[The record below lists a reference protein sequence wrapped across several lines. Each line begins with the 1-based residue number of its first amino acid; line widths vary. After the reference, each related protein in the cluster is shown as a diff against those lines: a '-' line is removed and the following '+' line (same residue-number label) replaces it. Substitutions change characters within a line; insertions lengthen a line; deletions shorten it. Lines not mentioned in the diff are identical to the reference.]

1 MSLEWNGGNTKTYKT
16 ALDKIE
22 QSDWKAWIES
32 LEYSPVPL
40 WNSLDLYPIYHIA
53 SEISEQKG
61 IMMQKAMSIALID
74 EFNYQ
79 IPNAEEDNREN
90 TGKSNKAG
98 YCFHED
104 SVKVLHD
111 GKEKK
116 MKDLTVGDRVFV
128 LDDKGNLMQ
137 DEMIA
142 WLHLL
147 RTGIFKFLKITHEFG
162 EIKLT
167 PDHVIFVG
175 ENRSPQHA
183 STISPGDKLSVL
195 MTAQDHKT
203 VYMTTVLSVQ
213 TVNGTGVYAPLTYNG
228 RLLVDNVDVSCYST
242 LDHLQ
247 VMGQDVMSSHALAH
261 LAFFPLRMAFTFGL
275 DINDNEYDDG
285 TGIHGYARW
294 LLELY
299 WT

>member
-1 MSLEWNGGNTKTYKT
+1 
-16 ALDKIE
+16 
-22 QSDWKAWIES
+22 
-32 LEYSPVPL
+32 
-40 WNSLDLYPIYHIA
+40 
-53 SEISEQKG
+53 
-61 IMMQKAMSIALID
+61 MQKAMGIALLD

-79 IPNAEEDNREN
+79 IPKAEEDNREN
-90 TGKSNKAG
+90 TGKSDKAG

-104 SVKVLHD
+104 SVIVLHG
-111 GKEKK
+111 GKEKRI
-116 MKDLTVGDRVFV
+116 KDLTVGDRVLA
-128 LDDKGNLMQ
+128 LDEKGHLVQ
-137 DEMIA
+137 GEMIA

-147 RTGIFKFLKITHEFG
+147 RTGIFKFLKITHDFG

-183 STISPGDKLSVL
+183 STVRPGDKLSFL
-195 MTAQDHKT
+195 MTAQDRKT
-203 VYMTTVLSVQ
+203 VYMTTVISIQ

-247 VMGQDVMSSHALAH
+247 IMGQDVMSPHALAH
-261 LAFFPLRMAFTFGL
+261 LAFLPLRMAFTFGL
-275 DINDNEYDDG
+275 NINNNEYDDE

-294 LLELY
+294 LMKLY